1 MVIMTKYKFDLHSL
15 TFGQNVVS
23 VFYKVFIFSHFIC
36 FILEMEHTTDFECPL
51 VHYEYDKKRQ
61 KIGFDLRSLTFG
73 QSVVSVFR
81 QVTRFGLE

>member
-1 MVIMTKYKFDLHSL
+1 MSFQSFIQF
-15 TFGQNVVS
+15 
-23 VFYKVFIFSHFIC
+23 FIFSHLTG
-36 FILEMEHTTDFECPL
+36 FILEMEHTTDSECPL

-81 QVTRFGLE
+81 QVTRFVLE